1 MTVDL
6 ALGDCVVIAPRR
18 AGVVEALRS
27 VRFHSLDEIMGA
39 YQAQASRAA
48 LDRVSQD
55 YASALKFAA
64 EQIKKHQERRQ

>member
-48 LDRVSQD
+48 LDPVSQD
-55 YASALKFAA
+55 YARALKFAA
-64 EQIKKHQERRQ
+64 EQIKKHQERRK